1 MIQNR
6 KILKGSLSREQDDA
20 NFRINLQNYSILVTL
35 HC

>member
-20 NFRINLQNYSILVTL
+20 NFRINLQKYSIPVTL